1 MKNMVQYTVLPNCTG
16 NCDFCLRDERF
27 FLTKQQILDNIELI
41 KKNIPLIDW
50 KDQFQYGISLL
61 GGEIYYMQDKD
72 YQDAF
77 LDLIDTIIE
86 KVLKVSDNPE
96 CKYSSVTNGMY
107 NPDFL
112 FKVID
117 RIVEKVGIQKV
128 DLNFSFDLKYRF
140 KTKEQ
145 QQQVLNNINAFH
157 KRYNYKVGV
166 QMILAQYLI
175 DMWKKGQFKTS
186 EFIEKYIPGN
196 MICYLYP
203 HPIRTGKELPDF
215 FFKRKDFLD
224 FVLALKIDAP
234 EIYKSFLQSTKNSAI
249 FKYTG
254 LIHKNILHDYKEMPI
269 LSDGK
274 EIINE
279 QCGHSILYKC
289 YSDCDRCM
297 MCDLKQ
303 LDKGEYL

>member
-27 FLTKQQILDNIELI
+27 FLTKGQILDNIELI
-41 KKNIPLIDW
+41 RKNISLIDW

-61 GGEIYYMQDKD
+61 GGEIYYMRDQD
-72 YQDAF
+72 YQEAF

-107 NPDFL
+107 NPEFL
-112 FKVID
+112 FKVVD

-145 QQQVLNNINAFH
+145 QQQVLDNINAFH
-157 KRYNYKVGV
+157 NRYNYKVGV
-166 QMILAQYLI
+166 QMILTQYLI
-175 DMWKKGQFKTS
+175 DMWKKGQFKTT
-186 EFIEKYIPGN
+186 EFIEKYIPSN
-196 MICYLYP
+196 MLCYLYP

-224 FVLALKIDAP
+224 FILALKIEAP
-234 EIYKSFLQSTKNSAI
+234 EIYRGFLQSTRNSAI

-254 LIHKNILHDYKEMPI
+254 LIHKNTLHDYKEMPI

-279 QCGHSILYKC
+279 KCGHSILYKC

-297 MCDLKQ
+297 MCDLRQ
-303 LDKGEYL
+303 LDGAEYL